1 MHSAEEIAHK
11 AMYIA
16 GELCLYT
23 NHNTVIETLLRDL
36 PTTIALNAPSGGT
49 KLLLKYLG

>member
-11 AMYIA
+11 AMFIA

-23 NHNTVIETLLRDL
+23 NHNTVIETLVRDQ
-36 PTTIALNAPSGGT
+36 PSSVILTSPSAGT
-49 KLLLKYLG
+49 